1 MSEVYLQRRRQI
13 QRHIAMTLE
22 ACPLFHTAHTSN
34 PDGAVDLEPRGSGS
48 EEEEDTPARWGMPTE
63 LGQGNYVRLP
73 YGNRAMY
80 LEVVSISAL
89 RENSGVKKALAVTRN
104 SKATVRANAA
114 LLQEI
119 LDGTVI
125 AS

>member
-1 MSEVYLQRRRQI
+1 
-13 QRHIAMTLE
+13 MTLE

-34 PDGAVDLEPRGSGS
+34 PDGAADLEPRESGS
-48 EEEEDTPARWGMPTE
+48 EEDTPARWGMPTE

-104 SKATVRANAA
+104 SKAKVRANAA

>member
-1 MSEVYLQRRRQI
+1 M
-13 QRHIAMTLE
+13 
-22 ACPLFHTAHTSN
+22 FHTAHTSN